1 MLRNK
6 GTGPVLLK
14 WNGIEKSLEVK
25 NIIDVEVFGVKA
37 EKDKSILEDR
47 FIAKYPDSIERTVG
61 GLGKTPETKVDTD
74 PGPSVKSSSKPKF
87 KKKK

>member
-6 GTGPVLLK
+6 GPGPVLLK